1 LGFFCGLGNNMT
13 NNNTGESSKPM
24 SRIALVRVDDRLIH
38 GQVVIK
44 WLGRVGSGEILIV
57 DDELQHDRF
66 MQSVLRLAA
75 PPGSRVEVLGVQAAA
90 ERLAPRTTREGSVIV
105 LVRSPETALQLLEHG
120 VAFSELNIGGLAGGP
135 DAVRLF
141 KSVSA
146 TERQMAALR
155 AVGDRGVRVY
165 YQMVP
170 EERPIEVSEVLRARH
185 PHVPA

>member
-1 LGFFCGLGNNMT
+1 MT
-13 NNNTGESSKPM
+13 NEKTRESGKPM

-44 WLGRVGSGEILIV
+44 WLGRVGGGEILIV

-90 ERLAPRTTREGSVIV
+90 RRLAPRCRRKGSVIV
-105 LVRSPETALQLLEHG
+105 LLRSPETALELLEEG

-135 DAVRLF
+135 GAVRLF
-141 KSVSA
+141 KSVFA

-170 EERPIEVSEVLRARH
+170 EERPVEVSEVLRTRQLRVSA
-185 PHVPA
+185 